1 MGLLFLILSLIQ
13 FYFMNNENKPA
24 EDKNSR
30 RKLLAGI
37 GALGLIP
44 LLNFGF
50 FSKKKEVISCAPETK
65 KLRMLMQD
73 GTLVEVDA
81 SKITGT
87 KEKISNKQLQ
97 SWIKKEL

>member
-1 MGLLFLILSLIQ
+1 MSDIQ
-13 FYFMNNENKPA
+13 STPK
-24 EDKNSR
+24 DTSTR

-37 GALGLIP
+37 GVLSLFPI
-44 LLNFGF
+44 LKFGWF
-50 FSKKKEVISCAPETK
+50 NKKKKVISCAPVSNTK
-65 KLRMLMQD
+65 TIKFLTQD

-81 SKITGT
+81 SKINRD